1 MNSYKSI
8 IVLLGTIMLLSCKN
22 DIKKVNALTD
32 RKTLPEMSGEN
43 MEMIYSDS
51 ARINIK
57 LILLSIIKF
66 IPEKKN
72 TMSSRRE
79 FM

>member
-1 MNSYKSI
+1 MGIFSGMNSYKSI

-43 MEMIYSDS
+43 MEMIYFIFASTHLR
-51 ARINIK
+51 ALTNA
-57 LILLSIIKF
+57 SIHGV
-66 IPEKKN
+66 
-72 TMSSRRE
+72 T
-79 FM
+79 